1 MPSSYTCL
9 RYHLIWSTKHRQPL
23 ISEDIRDRLFQYI
36 GGIIRDDGGKLLAA
50 GGMPDH
56 VHLLADIGKQQSVV
70 DAVRDIKA
78 NSSGWIHKTFPQFQS
93 FAWQTG
99 YGAFTVSYS
108 SVEAVKNY
116 IANQAEHHRKRTFQE
131 EFVEFLQRHG
141 IEYDDRYLWE

>member
-78 NSSGWIHKTFPQFQS
+78 NSSGWIHKTFPQYQS

>member
-9 RYHLIWSTKHRQPL
+9 RYHLIWSTKHREPL
-23 ISEDIRDRLFQYI
+23 IVDEFRDRLFEYI
-36 GGIIRDDGGKLLAA
+36 GGILRGHGGKLLAA

-56 VHLLADIGKQQSVV
+56 VHLLADVSKQQAIA

-78 NSSGWIHKTFPQFQS
+78 NSSGWIHETFPQHRA

-108 SVEAVKNY
+108 NVETVKRY
-116 IANQAEHHRKRTFQE
+116 IANQAEHHRVRSFQE
-131 EFVEFLQRHG
+131 EFVEFLRKHEV
-141 IEYDDRYLWE
+141 EYEEKYLWE

>member
-78 NSSGWIHKTFPQFQS
+78 NSSGWIHKTFPQYQS

-141 IEYDDRYLWE
+141 IEYDERYLWE

>member
-70 DAVRDIKA
+70 EAVRDIKA
-78 NSSGWIHKTFPQFQS
+78 NSSGWIHKTFPQYQS

>member
-9 RYHLIWSTKHRQPL
+9 RYHLIWSTKHREPL
-23 ISEDIRDRLFQYI
+23 IVDEFRDRLFEYI
-36 GGIIRDDGGKLLAA
+36 GGILRGHRGKLLAA

-56 VHLLADIGKQQSVV
+56 VHLLADVSKQQAIA

-78 NSSGWIHKTFPQFQS
+78 NSSGWIHETFPHHRS

-108 SVEAVKNY
+108 NVETVKRY
-116 IANQAEHHRKRTFQE
+116 IANQAEHHRVRSFQE
-131 EFVEFLQRHG
+131 EFVEFLRKHEV
-141 IEYDDRYLWE
+141 EYEEKYLWE

>member
-56 VHLLADIGKQQSVV
+56 VHLLADIGKQHSVV
-70 DAVRDIKA
+70 DAIRDIKA

>member
-78 NSSGWIHKTFPQFQS
+78 NSSGWIHKTFPQYQS

-131 EFVEFLQRHG
+131 EFVEFLQRHS